1 MLLATV
7 PIPPTPDFWQQAVRA
22 LLREGQPLGQ
32 ALQAQQ
38 EGALDFSG
46 VQLMVPAFSHA
57 QNFKAALSRE
67 LRRPYIAPR
76 INTLS
81 GLLAMQPPGESAP
94 PSESERLMQLYAQ
107 LREHGWLK
115 KMFSARC
122 VISPAA
128 MPTCCR
134 WRRRCCPCPMS

>member
-22 LLREGQPLGQ
+22 LLREDQPLGQ
-32 ALQAQQ
+32 AA
-38 EGALDFSG
+38 GATGRRAGFLGRAIDGAG
-46 VQLMVPAFSHA
+46 VFHA
-57 QNFKAALSRE
+57 QNFKAALARE

-115 KMFSARC
+115 KCFP
-122 VISPAA
+122 PAA

-134 WRRRCCPCPMS
+134 WRRRSCPCPMS